1 MWIRDQADEVL
12 IESPHIHG
20 LKICRQ
26 LQYYVDPG
34 SLSVLELGT
43 RAHPYKNVNLAINEI
58 FNFLT
63 NMDVNVTV
71 SLARNVDHY
80 LMHSKVA
87 LYNVT
92 HVYCLSL
99 TTQMGLGMEK
109 MNIVRHQANL

>member
-1 MWIRDQADEVL
+1 M
-12 IESPHIHG
+12 HG
-20 LKICRQ
+20 LKVCRQ
-26 LQYYVDPG
+26 LQYFVDPG

-43 RAHPYKNVNLAINEI
+43 REHPYKNVNLAINEI

-92 HVYCLSL
+92 HVLFEPYNPNGVGNGEDEYS
-99 TTQMGLGMEK
+99 TSPS
-109 MNIVRHQANL
+109 

>member
-1 MWIRDQADEVL
+1 M
-12 IESPHIHG
+12 
-20 LKICRQ
+20 
-26 LQYYVDPG
+26 
-34 SLSVLELGT
+34 LELGT

-92 HVYCLSL
+92 RVLFEPYNPNGVGNGEDEYS
-99 TTQMGLGMEK
+99 K
-109 MNIVRHQANL
+109 APS